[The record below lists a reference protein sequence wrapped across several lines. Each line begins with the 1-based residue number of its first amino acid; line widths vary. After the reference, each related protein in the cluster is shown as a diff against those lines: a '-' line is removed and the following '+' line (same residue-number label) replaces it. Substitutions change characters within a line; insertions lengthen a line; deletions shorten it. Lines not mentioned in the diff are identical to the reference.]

1 MDCKNI
7 ARAERPL
14 LAEDEQMSGTPQ
26 VSEAERRLAERGLRI
41 EEYDRFQR
49 DAEQNAVG
57 FIGLG
62 RDDAGMYAVAYVA
75 PQTAP
80 RVREWFAG
88 WVEEKVDNYLE
99 CGPARDGWVHRES
112 DGGWQLW
119 AYTSDV
125 TQAHFPQH

>member
-1 MDCKNI
+1 
-7 ARAERPL
+7 
-14 LAEDEQMSGTPQ
+14 MSGTPI

-49 DAEQNAVG
+49 DAEPNAVG
-57 FIGLG
+57 FIGLS
-62 RDDAGMYAVAYVA
+62 RDPAGVYAVAYVA

-80 RVREWFAG
+80 PVREWFAG

-99 CGPARDGWVHRES
+99 CGPMRDGWAQRES

-125 TQAHFPQH
+125 TEPHSPRH